1 MQSGRGPLQK
11 DDKFITTYYVNRKL
25 ESHIQ
30 LLVDAIYVCSL

>member
-30 LLVDAIYVCSL
+30 LLVDAIYVCLL